1 MKKVIA
7 SIIIIAGLVAC
18 SDQNKI
24 TTGKVVFKSEDGK
37 VQVYQ
42 EEVDFLINQA
52 VDPEMLK
59 QIPKEQLEAQKKLII
74 KQLTFQKAIAITPDA
89 EKLKSSN
96 DYKYAMSI

>member
-52 VDPEMLK
+52 VDHEM
-59 QIPKEQLEAQKKLII
+59 
-74 KQLTFQKAIAITPDA
+74 
-89 EKLKSSN
+89 
-96 DYKYAMSI
+96 